1 MELLL
6 TLLLV
11 GVAYVVS
18 AIRHMTPSE
27 TGGNKLPRGVMGE
40 AFPAIEPVEE
50 EEPFVVE
57 QPRPRKR
64 KNSAP
69 APRPVQKA
77 SVAPSA
83 AVEPSPAPKEA
94 PAAQKE
100 RFAIKTKSDAKRAII
115 YSEIFNRKYN

>member
-40 AFPAIEPVEE
+40 AFPTIEPVEE
-50 EEPFVVE
+50 KEPLSWSG
-57 QPRPRKR
+57 R
-64 KNSAP
+64 AP
-69 APRPVQKA
+69 ERGKTVCRLHAPCKA

-83 AVEPSPAPKEA
+83 AVAPSPAPKEA

>member
-40 AFPAIEPVEE
+40 AFPTIEPVEE
-50 EEPFVVE
+50 KEPFVVE
-57 QPRPRKR
+57 RPRPRKR

-83 AVEPSPAPKEA
+83 AVTQSPAPKEA

>member
-40 AFPAIEPVEE
+40 AFPTIEPVEE
-50 EEPFVVE
+50 KEPFVVE

-77 SVAPSA
+77 S
-83 AVEPSPAPKEA
+83 APKEA

>member
-11 GVAYVVS
+11 GVACVVS

-40 AFPAIEPVEE
+40 AFPTIEPVEE

-77 SVAPSA
+77 SAAPSA
-83 AVEPSPAPKEA
+83 AVAPSPAPKEA

>member
-1 MELLL
+1 MEILL

-40 AFPAIEPVEE
+40 AFPTIEPVEE

-57 QPRPRKR
+57 QPRPQERK
-64 KNSAP
+64 KTAP
-69 APRPVQKA
+69 ASR
-77 SVAPSA
+77 SVRKTSAAPSA
-83 AVEPSPAPKEA
+83 AVAPSPAPKEA

>member
-1 MELLL
+1 M
-6 TLLLV
+6 LLV

-40 AFPAIEPVEE
+40 AFPTIEPV

-83 AVEPSPAPKEA
+83 AVTPSPDPKEA

-100 RFAIKTKSDAKRAII
+100 RFAIKTKSEAKRAII

>member
-1 MELLL
+1 MEFLL

-11 GVAYVVS
+11 GVACVVS

-40 AFPAIEPVEE
+40 AFPTIEPVEE
-50 EEPFVVE
+50 EEPFIVE

-83 AVEPSPAPKEA
+83 AVVEPLTANEA
-94 PAAQKE
+94 PAAKKE

>member
-11 GVAYVVS
+11 GVAYVVFV
-18 AIRHMTPSE
+18 IRHMTPSE

-40 AFPAIEPVEE
+40 AFPTIEPVEE
-50 EEPFVVE
+50 EESFVVE

-83 AVEPSPAPKEA
+83 AVTQSPAPKEA

>member
-1 MELLL
+1 M
-6 TLLLV
+6 LLV

-40 AFPAIEPVEE
+40 AFPTIEPVEE
-50 EEPFVVE
+50 EESFVVE
-57 QPRPRKR
+57 RPRPRKR

-83 AVEPSPAPKEA
+83 AVTPSPAPKEA

>member
-1 MELLL
+1 M
-6 TLLLV
+6 LLV

-50 EEPFVVE
+50 PFVVE

-69 APRPVQKA
+69 ALRPVQKA

-83 AVEPSPAPKEA
+83 AVAPSPAPKEA
-94 PAAQKE
+94 PAAPKE

>member
-1 MELLL
+1 M
-6 TLLLV
+6 LLV
-11 GVAYVVS
+11 GVVYVVS

-40 AFPAIEPVEE
+40 AFPTIEPVEE

-83 AVEPSPAPKEA
+83 TVAQSPAPKEA